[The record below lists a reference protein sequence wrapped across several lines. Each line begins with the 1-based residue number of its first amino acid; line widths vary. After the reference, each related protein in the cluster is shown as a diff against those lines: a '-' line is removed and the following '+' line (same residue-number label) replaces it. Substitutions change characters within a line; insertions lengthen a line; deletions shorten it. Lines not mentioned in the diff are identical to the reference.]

1 MTRRPRFSPS
11 GRLVRAL
18 TVALTAA
25 SLPLLADAQTA
36 PRRLVDD
43 PNAPTNLEAERM
55 TGRPDREVILEQ
67 DAEVTRGGTTLNAD
81 RATYDV
87 VEDRVKA
94 SGNVRLRRFGDRY
107 TGDEMDL
114 KLDTGEG
121 YVEHPTYHLSIRNAQ
136 GKAER
141 IDFESRDR
149 AMVQNGTYSTCEGP
163 DPDWYLKSGTMSLD
177 TGRDIGTATRA
188 IVYFK
193 GVPLFG
199 SPYLTFPLSDARK
212 SGFLAPTIGAT
223 SRGGVEVSTPYY
235 LNIAPNRDLTLY
247 PRFIARRGLQLG
259 AQARYIGD
267 GYSGQTR
274 VEGILND
281 RVTGETRGALS
292 ALHTQTL
299 APGLTFNANVN
310 AASDDEYPNDFPGS
324 ITNTRAR
331 LLLRDLSLS
340 YAQPY
345 WSAIARTTNYQVL
358 QDPLVPI
365 GRPYD
370 RLPQLS
376 VNAARQGVGGFDLG
390 MLSDFTRF
398 YHPDPA
404 LVRGDR
410 SVINPRV
417 SYPIIAPGYFITP
430 SASVHASSYNLA
442 NVATGN
448 PTTLSRT
455 LPTVSI
461 DSGMVFERET
471 HFLGRDATQTLEP
484 RLFYV
489 YTPYKDQSKLPLF
502 DTALAEFNFS
512 QIFSEN
518 RYVGNDR
525 ISDANQLTAA
535 VVSRFIEEDGV
546 ERVRMAVGQRFYFNQ
561 QQVANQQAIASAG
574 AVNAGGSGAENKSDL
589 LAAVSGQVT
598 RALALD
604 AGVQYGQSIG
614 KTNASSFGVRWRPG
628 PQQVLNLQYRK
639 DVPTG
644 VDLIDLSA
652 QWPIAKRL
660 YGVARVNYS
669 RLEKRVSEGLA
680 GLEYK
685 DDCWVFR
692 VVAQRTPTA
701 TNVATTSLFF
711 QLELSGLSSLGSN
724 PLTSLRNSVPGYTRV
739 NEPVR

>member
-1 MTRRPRFSPS
+1 MLP
-11 GRLVRAL
+11 GRLVRTL

-25 SLPLLADAQTA
+25 SLPLYAAAQSA
-36 PRRLVDD
+36 PKRPPED
-43 PNAPTNLEAERM
+43 PNAPTNLGAERM
-55 TGRPDREVILEQ
+55 TGRPDREVILER
-67 DAEVTRGGTTLNAD
+67 DAEVSRGGTTLNAD

-87 VEDRVKA
+87 VDDRVKA
-94 SGNVRLRRFGDRY
+94 SGNVRMKRFGDSY

-121 YVEHPTYHLSIRNAQ
+121 YVENPTYRLGIRNAQ
-136 GKAER
+136 GRADR
-141 IDFESRDR
+141 IDFESREQ
-149 AMVQNGTYSTCEGP
+149 AVVQNGTYSTCEGP
-163 DPDWYLKSGTMSLD
+163 DPDWYLKSGTINLD
-177 TGRDIGTATRA
+177 MGRDIGTATRSV
-188 IVYFK
+188 VYFK

-212 SGFLAPTIGAT
+212 SGFLPPTIGT
-223 SRGGVEVSTPYY
+223 SNKGGVEISTPYY

-247 PRFIARRGLQLG
+247 PRLISRRGLQLG
-259 AQARYIGD
+259 AHARYMGE

-274 VEGILND
+274 VEGIMSD
-281 RVTGETRGALS
+281 RVTGENRGAIS
-292 ALHTQTL
+292 AVHNQVL
-299 APGLTFNANVN
+299 APGLAFNANVN

-324 ITNTRAR
+324 ITHTRER

-340 YAQPY
+340 YGQPY
-345 WSAIARTTNYQVL
+345 WTATARTSNYQVL

-376 VNAARQGVGGFDLG
+376 LTAARQAVGGFDFSL
-390 MLSDFTRF
+390 LSDFTRF
-398 YHPDPA
+398 YHPD

-410 SVINPRV
+410 SVITPRV
-417 SYPIIAPGYFITP
+417 SYPVIAPGYFLTP
-430 SASVHASSYNLA
+430 SVSVHASSYSLS
-442 NVATGN
+442 NVATGQPASLN
-448 PTTLSRT
+448 RT
-455 LPTVSI
+455 LPTFSV
-461 DSGMVFERET
+461 DSGLVFERDAS
-471 HFLGRDATQTLEP
+471 FLGREATQTLEP

-489 YTPYKDQSKLPLF
+489 YTPYKDQSKFPVF

-535 VVSRFIEEDGV
+535 VVSRFIEENGV
-546 ERVRMAVGQRFYFNQ
+546 ERMRMAVGQRFYFND
-561 QQVANQQAIASAG
+561 QQVTSPGVAA
-574 AVNAGGSGAENKSDL
+574 AENKSDL

-598 RALALD
+598 QALALE
-604 AGVQYGQSIG
+604 AGVQYSQSLR
-614 KTNASSFGVRWRPG
+614 KTNASSFGVRWTPA

-644 VDLIDLSA
+644 VDLIDFST

-660 YGVARVNYS
+660 YGVTRVNYS
-669 RLEKRVSEGLA
+669 MLEKRVSEGLV

-701 TNVATTSLFF
+701 TNVATSSLFF
-711 QLELSGLSSLGSN
+711 QLELNGLSSLGSN
-724 PLTSLRNSVPGYTRV
+724 PLQALRTSVPGYTPV
-739 NEPVR
+739 NQAAP

>member
-36 PRRLVDD
+36 PRRPVDD

-55 TGRPDREVILEQ
+55 SGRPDREVILEQ

-87 VEDRVKA
+87 IEDRVKA
-94 SGNVRLRRFGDRY
+94 NGNVRLKRFGDRY

-121 YVEHPTYHLSIRNAQ
+121 YVENPTYHLGTRNAQ
-136 GKAER
+136 GKADR
-141 IDFESRDR
+141 IDFEARDR
-149 AMVQNGTYSTCEGP
+149 AVVQNGTYSTCEGP
-163 DPDWYLKSGTMSLD
+163 DPDWYLKSGTMNLD
-177 TGRDIGTATRA
+177 TGRDIGTASRA

-199 SPYLTFPLSDARK
+199 SPYLTFPLSNARK

-223 SRGGVEVSTPYY
+223 SRGGVEISTPYY
-235 LNIAPNRDLTLY
+235 FNIAPNRDLTLY
-247 PRFIARRGLQLG
+247 PRLISRRGLQLG

-274 VEGILND
+274 IEGIMND

-292 ALHTQTL
+292 TLHTQTL

-310 AASDDEYPNDFPGS
+310 AASDNEYPNDFPGS
-324 ITNTRAR
+324 ITNTRER

-345 WSAIARTTNYQVL
+345 WSAVARTTNYQVL

-370 RLPQLS
+370 RLPQLAL
-376 VNAARQGVGGFDLG
+376 NAARQGVGGFDLG

-398 YHPDPA
+398 YHPD

-410 SVINPRV
+410 SVINPRL

-448 PTTLSRT
+448 PATLSRT
-455 LPTVSI
+455 LPTLSI

-471 HFLGRDATQTLEP
+471 NFLGRDATQTLEP

-489 YTPYKDQSKLPLF
+489 YTPYRDQSKFPLF

-546 ERVRMAVGQRFYFNQ
+546 ERVRIAVGQRFYFNQ

-574 AVNAGGSGAENKSDL
+574 AVNAGGSGAESKSDL
-589 LAAVSGQVT
+589 LAAASGQVT
-598 RALALD
+598 RTLALD
-604 AGVQYGQSIG
+604 AGVQYSQSLR

-669 RLEKRVSEGLA
+669 KLEKRVSEGLA

-724 PLTSLRNSVPGYTRV
+724 PLTALRNSVPGYTRV

>member
-1 MTRRPRFSPS
+1 MTRRPRFSPP
-11 GRLVRAL
+11 GRLVRLL
-18 TVALTAA
+18 TVAITAA
-25 SLPLLADAQTA
+25 SMPVYAAAQTA
-36 PRRLVDD
+36 SKRQHDD
-43 PNAPTNLEAERM
+43 PNAPTSLGAERM
-55 TGRPDREVILEQ
+55 TGRPDREVILER

-81 RATYDV
+81 TATYDIV
-87 VEDRVKA
+87 DDRVKA
-94 SGNVRLRRFGDRY
+94 SGNVRLKRFGDSY
-107 TGDEMDL
+107 TGDEMNL

-121 YVEHPTYHLSIRNAQ
+121 YVEHPTYRLGIRNAQ
-136 GKAER
+136 GKADR
-141 IDFESRDR
+141 IDFESRDN
-149 AMVQNGTYSTCEGP
+149 AVVQNGTYSTCEGP
-163 DPDWYLKSGTMSLD
+163 DPDWYLKAGTMNLD
-177 TGRDIGTATRA
+177 TGRDIGTASRA

-223 SRGGVEVSTPYY
+223 NRGGLEISTPYY
-235 LNIAPNRDLTLY
+235 FNIAPNRDLTLY
-247 PRFIARRGLQLG
+247 PRLISQRGMQLG

-267 GYSGQTR
+267 GYSGRTR

-281 RVTGETRGALS
+281 RMTGESRGAIS
-292 ALHTQTL
+292 ALHTQSL

-310 AASDDEYPNDFPGS
+310 AASDDQYPNDFPAS
-324 ITNTRAR
+324 ITNTRER
-331 LLLRDLSLS
+331 LLLRDLSLT
-340 YAQPY
+340 YGQKY
-345 WSAIARTTNYQVL
+345 WTAIARTSNYQVL

-376 VNAARQGVGGFDLG
+376 VTAARQAVGGFDFSV
-390 MLSDFTRF
+390 LSDFTRF
-398 YHPDPA
+398 YHPD

-410 SVINPRV
+410 TVINPRV
-417 SYPIIAPGYFITP
+417 SYPVIAPGYFVTP
-430 SASVHASSYNLA
+430 SVSVNASSYNLS
-442 NVATGN
+442 NVAAGE
-448 PTTLSRT
+448 PTNLTRT
-455 LPTVSI
+455 LPTFSF
-461 DSGMVFERET
+461 DSGLIFERDT
-471 HFLGRDATQTLEP
+471 TFLGREATQTLEP

-489 YTPYKDQSKLPLF
+489 YTPFKDQSKFPVF

-535 VVSRFIEEDGV
+535 VVSRFIEESGV
-546 ERVRMAVGQRFYFNQ
+546 ERMRLALGQRFYFNE
-561 QQVANQQAIASAG
+561 QQVT
-574 AVNAGGSGAENKSDL
+574 NAGVVSAENKSDL

-598 RALALD
+598 QALALD
-604 AGVQYGQSIG
+604 AGVQYSQSLR
-614 KTNASSFGVRWRPG
+614 KTNAASFGVRWRPA

-644 VDLIDLSA
+644 VDLIDFST
-652 QWPIAKRL
+652 QWPLTKRL
-660 YGVARVNYS
+660 YGVTRVNYS
-669 RLEKRVSEGLA
+669 MLEKRVSESLF

-701 TNVATTSLFF
+701 TNVATSSLFF
-711 QLELSGLSSLGSN
+711 QLQLNGLSSLGSN
-724 PLTSLRNSVPGYTRV
+724 PLQALRLNVPGYTPV
-739 NEPVR
+739 NQPVP

>member
-1 MTRRPRFSPS
+1 MTRRPCFSPS

-36 PRRLVDD
+36 PRRPVDD

-94 SGNVRLRRFGDRY
+94 SGNVRLKRFGDRY

-121 YVEHPTYHLSIRNAQ
+121 YVDNPTYHLGTRNAQ
-136 GKAER
+136 GKADR
-141 IDFESRDR
+141 IDFEARDR
-149 AMVQNGTYSTCEGP
+149 AVVQNGTYSTCESP
-163 DPDWYLKSGTMSLD
+163 DPDWYLKSGTMNLD
-177 TGRDIGTATRA
+177 TGRDIGTASRA

-199 SPYLTFPLSDARK
+199 SPYLTFPLSNARK

-223 SRGGVEVSTPYY
+223 SRGGVEISTPYY
-235 LNIAPNRDLTLY
+235 FNIAPNRDLTLY
-247 PRFIARRGLQLG
+247 PRLISRRGLQLG

-274 VEGILND
+274 IEGIMND
-281 RVTGETRGALS
+281 RVTGQTRGALS
-292 ALHTQTL
+292 MLHTQTL

-310 AASDDEYPNDFPGS
+310 AASDNEYPNDFPGS
-324 ITNTRAR
+324 ITNTRER

-345 WSAIARTTNYQVL
+345 WSAAVRTTNYQVL

-376 VNAARQGVGGFDLG
+376 LNAARQGVGGFDVS

-398 YHPDPA
+398 YHPD

-448 PTTLSRT
+448 PATLSRT
-455 LPTVSI
+455 LPTLSI

-471 HFLGRDATQTLEP
+471 NFLGRDATQTLEP

-489 YTPYKDQSKLPLF
+489 YTPYRDQSKFPLF

-561 QQVANQQAIASAG
+561 QRVTNEQAIASAG
-574 AVNAGGSGAENKSDL
+574 AVNAGGSGAESKSDL
-589 LAAVSGQVT
+589 LAAASGQVT
-598 RALALD
+598 RTLALD
-604 AGVQYGQSIG
+604 AGVQYSQSLR
-614 KTNASSFGVRWRPG
+614 KTNASSFGVRWLPG

-724 PLTSLRNSVPGYTRV
+724 PLTALRNSVPGYTRV

>member
-1 MTRRPRFSPS
+1 M
-11 GRLVRAL
+11 
-18 TVALTAA
+18 
-25 SLPLLADAQTA
+25 
-36 PRRLVDD
+36 
-43 PNAPTNLEAERM
+43 
-55 TGRPDREVILEQ
+55 
-67 DAEVTRGGTTLNAD
+67 
-81 RATYDV
+81 
-87 VEDRVKA
+87 
-94 SGNVRLRRFGDRY
+94 
-107 TGDEMDL
+107 
-114 KLDTGEG
+114 
-121 YVEHPTYHLSIRNAQ
+121 
-136 GKAER
+136 
-141 IDFESRDR
+141 
-149 AMVQNGTYSTCEGP
+149 
-163 DPDWYLKSGTMSLD
+163 
-177 TGRDIGTATRA
+177 
-188 IVYFK
+188 
-193 GVPLFG
+193 
-199 SPYLTFPLSDARK
+199 
-212 SGFLAPTIGAT
+212 
-223 SRGGVEVSTPYY
+223 
-235 LNIAPNRDLTLY
+235 
-247 PRFIARRGLQLG
+247 
-259 AQARYIGD
+259 
-267 GYSGQTR
+267 
-274 VEGILND
+274 ND
-281 RVTGETRGALS
+281 RVTGESRGALS
-292 ALHTQTL
+292 LLHNQAL
-299 APGLTFNANVN
+299 APGLSFNANLN

-324 ITNTRAR
+324 ITNTRER

-370 RLPQLS
+370 RLPQLA
-376 VNAARQGVGGFDLG
+376 VTAARQGVGGFDLG
-390 MLSDFTRF
+390 LVSDFTRF
-398 YHPDPA
+398 YHPD

-430 SASVHASSYNLA
+430 SFSVHASSYTLS

-455 LPTVSI
+455 LPTFSI

-471 HFLGRDATQTLEP
+471 RFLGRDATQTLEP

-489 YTPYKDQSKLPLF
+489 HTPYKDQSKFPLF

-525 ISDANQLTAA
+525 ITDANQLTAA

-546 ERVRMAVGQRFYFNQ
+546 ERVRMAVGQRFYFNE

-574 AVNAGGSGAENKSDL
+574 AVNAGGSAAENKSDL

-598 RALALD
+598 RTLALD
-604 AGVQYGQSIG
+604 AGVQYSQSIG
-614 KTNASSFGVRWRPG
+614 KTNASSFGVRWLPG

-644 VDLIDLSA
+644 VDLIDLST

-669 RLEKRVSEGLA
+669 RLEKRVSEGLV

-724 PLTSLRNSVPGYTRV
+724 PLTALRNSVPGYTRV

>member
-1 MTRRPRFSPS
+1 MTRRPRFSPP
-11 GRLVRAL
+11 GRLVCLL
-18 TVALTAA
+18 TVALSAA
-25 SLPLLADAQTA
+25 SMPVYVAAQSA
-36 PRRLVDD
+36 PKRPPED
-43 PNAPTNLEAERM
+43 PNAPTNLGAERM
-55 TGRPDREVILEQ
+55 TGRPDREVILER

-81 RATYDV
+81 SATYDV
-87 VEDRVKA
+87 VDDRVKA
-94 SGNVRLRRFGDRY
+94 SGNVRLKRFGDRY

-121 YVEHPTYHLSIRNAQ
+121 YVENPTYRLGIRNAQ
-136 GKAER
+136 GKADR
-141 IDFESRDR
+141 IDFASRDN
-149 AMVQNGTYSTCEGP
+149 AVVQNGTYSTCEGP
-163 DPDWYLKSGTMSLD
+163 DPEWYLKAGTMSLD
-177 TGRDIGTATRA
+177 TGRDIGTASRA

-199 SPYLTFPLSDARK
+199 SPYLSFPLSDARK
-212 SGFLAPTIGAT
+212 SGFLAPSIGA
-223 SRGGVEVSTPYY
+223 SNRGGLEISTPYY
-235 LNIAPNRDLTLY
+235 FNIAPNRDLTLY
-247 PRFIARRGLQLG
+247 PRLISQRGLQLG

-267 GYSGQTR
+267 GYSGRTR
-274 VEGILND
+274 IEGIMDDKL
-281 RVTGETRGALS
+281 TGESRGALS
-292 ALHTQTL
+292 LLHTQSL
-299 APGLTFNANVN
+299 MPGLTFNANVN
-310 AASDDEYPNDFPGS
+310 AASDNEYPNDFPGS

-345 WSAIARTTNYQVL
+345 WTAIARTSNYQVL

-370 RLPQLS
+370 RLPEVSL
-376 VNAARQGVGGFDLG
+376 AAATQAVGGFDFGLQ
-390 MLSDFTRF
+390 SDFTRF
-398 YHPDPA
+398 YHPD
-404 LVRGDR
+404 LVRGER

-430 SASVHASSYNLA
+430 SVSVHASSYNLS
-442 NVATGN
+442 NVAPGN
-448 PTTLSRT
+448 PSNLTRT
-455 LPTVSI
+455 LPTFSV
-461 DSGMVFERET
+461 DSGMVFERDAS
-471 HFLGRDATQTLEP
+471 FLGREATQTLEP
-484 RLFYV
+484 RLMYV
-489 YTPYKDQSKLPLF
+489 HTPYKDQSKFPVF

-535 VVSRFIEEDGV
+535 VVSRFIEENGV
-546 ERVRMAVGQRFYFNQ
+546 ERVRMAVGQRFYFNE
-561 QQVANQQAIASAG
+561 QQVT
-574 AVNAGGSGAENKSDL
+574 NAGVARAETKSDL

-598 RALALD
+598 QALALD
-604 AGVQYGQSIG
+604 AGVQYSQSLR
-614 KTNASSFGVRWRPG
+614 KTNASSFGVRWRPA

-644 VDLIDLSA
+644 VDLIDFST

-669 RLEKRVSEGLA
+669 MLEKKVSEGLV

-701 TNVATTSLFF
+701 TNVATSSLFF
-711 QLELSGLSSLGSN
+711 QLQLNGLSSLGSN
-724 PLTSLRNSVPGYTRV
+724 PLQALRTSVPGYTPV
-739 NEPVR
+739 NEPLR